1 VALPHRGNTQ
11 AHFRSFAMSGS
22 NKCLDKAPGLCYTIL
37 DRKLLTE
44 MTKLCCLKD
53 VSAGAGAGQMEQR
66 T

>member
-1 VALPHRGNTQ
+1 
-11 AHFRSFAMSGS
+11 MSGS

-44 MTKLCCLKD
+44 MTKLCWLKD